1 MRITFWGTRGSLAT
15 PGPETITYG
24 GDTSCVAITGVDPA
38 HLIVLDA
45 GTGIR
50 RLGTNVSSEVKRID
64 IFLSHLHL
72 DHILGLGFFAPLFRP
87 DLRVTIWAPPSSTS
101 LLHRLGRYLSPP
113 LFPVRIRD
121 LSCELHLCD
130 AGEDPVTRG
139 EFKITAASIIHP
151 DTAVGYRIETD
162 GQIVA
167 YLPDH
172 EPALSPSFPS
182 QARWTSGAAIA
193 RDADLLIH
201 DAQYAADEYPAYLG
215 WGHSSV
221 VDAVAFAEM
230 TGARRLALF
239 HHDPAHDDTA
249 VERLE
254 LEAREAARTTW
265 AQAARQGATITLGPS
280 P

>member
-1 MRITFWGTRGSLAT
+1 MRVAFWGTRGSLAT

-24 GDTSCVAITGVDPA
+24 GDTSCVAITGGDPA

-50 RLGTNVSSEVKRID
+50 RLGSNLSSEVKRID

-87 DLRVTIWAPPSSTS
+87 DMSVTIWAPPSSTP
-101 LLHRLGRYLSPP
+101 LLQRLGRYLSPP

-121 LSCELHLCD
+121 LSCELHLRD
-130 AGEDPVTRG
+130 VGQDPITRG
-139 EFKITAASIIHP
+139 AFKITAASIIHP
-151 DTAVGYRIETD
+151 DTAVGYRIETK
-162 GQIVA
+162 GQVVA

-182 QARWTSGAAIA
+182 QPRWTSGAAIA
-193 RDADLLIH
+193 RDVDLLIH

-239 HHDPAHDDTA
+239 HHDPAHDDTTVA
-249 VERLE
+249 RLE
-254 LEAREAARTTW
+254 LEARQAGRTTRVH
-265 AQAARQGATITLGPS
+265 AARQGATIVLGP
-280 P
+280 